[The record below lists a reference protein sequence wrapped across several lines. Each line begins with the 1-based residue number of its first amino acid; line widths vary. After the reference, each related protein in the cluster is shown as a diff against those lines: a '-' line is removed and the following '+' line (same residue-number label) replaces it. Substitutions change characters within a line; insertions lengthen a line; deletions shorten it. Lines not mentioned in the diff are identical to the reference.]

1 MLHNILPLLFIRDES
16 WCIKDTKV
24 GGPMKQIRFQA
35 VAIFLFLLTLANPK
49 PVRADG
55 IIIPEP
61 PVCFP
66 GPCPPIPS
74 PLMQLSIRYHHVDV
88 RIEDQVAIT
97 RVDQVFYNPNDWDV
111 EGTYLFP
118 IPRDAAVTSFTL
130 WMNGEPVE
138 AQILDA
144 EQARRTYE
152 EIVSNLRDPALLEY
166 VDQGAVQAHIFPIPS
181 RGERRIELEYS
192 QVLVAE
198 NGLVKYVYPLSTEK
212 FSSTPLESVAVN
224 VEISSSIPLRAVYS
238 PTHPVSIVRESD
250 HHILA
255 GYEDESVLPD
265 SDFGLYFS
273 TGETEAF
280 HLLTYREAR
289 DTLDAD
295 GYFLLLLA
303 PRPDVDLRPVPKD
316 VLLILDKSGSME
328 GEKFRQAQDALS
340 YILKH
345 LNSEDRFNIIS
356 FSTGLETYAS
366 QLRPAAEAAEAISW
380 VDRLHAA
387 GSTDINRAL
396 LEAAALAED
405 IQPTYV
411 IFLTDGLPTVGEL
424 DSQKIIDNLSGA
436 APGNL
441 RLFSFGVGY
450 DVDTYLLDSL
460 SQAHRGVSTYVLPG
474 DRLDEILS
482 DFYTK
487 VSTPVLTDLELD
499 FGELVVYDLYPEPL
513 PDLFAGSQIILVGR
527 YSQPGQTIITL
538 SGEINGAAQVFSYP
552 DQTFSAGSEEA
563 PGMLAAIPRLW
574 ATRKIGYL
582 LNQVRLHGAD
592 QETIDQIVYLSIRF
606 GIITPYTSYLVTEEL
621 PLGVADQG
629 RIAEEQFKLLQ
640 SSPAAAPYGQDAVQM
655 AAEQGGLA
663 VAESAAEAPLQDVPQ
678 VRIMGTRTYLL
689 KDGVWVDT
697 GYDPQV
703 DQPVKVAF
711 LSEDYFRLV
720 QAKPSLA
727 QAFALGDRVIAFGD
741 GVAYEVVQADTPV
754 PDIEFSEEEE
764 VTTGNRPSVPGG
776 TISKDSG
783 EEEPASSGNRGS
795 CITGFLVTGLFP
807 LILVFVSRRRNTS

>member
-1 MLHNILPLLFIRDES
+1 
-16 WCIKDTKV
+16 
-24 GGPMKQIRFQA
+24 MKQIRFE
-35 VAIFLFLLTLANPK
+35 VVVLFMFILTLAFPE

-66 GPCPPIPS
+66 GPCPPVPS
-74 PLMQLSIRYHHVDV
+74 PLIQLSIRYHHVDV
-88 RIEDQVAIT
+88 KIEDQLAIT

-130 WMNGEPVE
+130 WVNGEPVE

-144 EQARRTYE
+144 QQARRTYE
-152 EIVSNLRDPALLEY
+152 EIVSSMRDPALLEY
-166 VDQGAVQAHIFPIPS
+166 VDQGAVQARIFPIPS
-181 RGERRIELEYS
+181 RGERRVELEYS
-192 QVLVAE
+192 QVLTAE

-212 FSSTPLESVAVN
+212 FSRTPLESVSIN

-238 PTHPVSIVRESD
+238 PTHPVSVVRESD
-250 HHILA
+250 RHILA
-255 GYEDESVLPD
+255 GYEAEGVLPD

-273 TGETEAF
+273 SGEAEAF
-280 HLLTYREAR
+280 HLLTYREAS

-303 PRPDVDLRPVPKD
+303 PRPDVDPRPVPKD
-316 VLLILDKSGSME
+316 VMLILDKSGSME
-328 GEKFRQAQDALS
+328 GEKFRQAQDALR
-340 YILKH
+340 YVLKN
-345 LNSEDRFNIIS
+345 LNSEDRFNIIT
-356 FSTGLETYAS
+356 FSTGVETYAS
-366 QLRPAAEAAEAISW
+366 QLRPASEAVEALAW

-396 LEAAALAED
+396 LEAVALAED

-424 DSQKIIDNLSGA
+424 DNQKIVDNLSGV
-436 APGNL
+436 APRTL

-474 DRLDEILS
+474 ERLDEILS
-482 DFYTK
+482 DFYAK

-499 FGELVVYDLYPEPL
+499 FGDLVVYDLYPQPL
-513 PDLFAGSQIILVGR
+513 PDLFSGSQIILVGR
-527 YSQPGQTIITL
+527 YNRPGEATITL
-538 SGEINGAAQVFSYP
+538 SGEVNGTPQLFRFP
-552 DQTFSAGSEEA
+552 DQIFTATSEES
-563 PGMLAAIPRLW
+563 PGILAAIPRLW

-582 LNQVRLHGAD
+582 LNQVRLQGPD

-621 PLGVADQG
+621 PLGVADRG

-640 SSPAAAPYGQDAVQM
+640 SSPAPAPYGQDAVQM
-655 AAEQGGLA
+655 AAEQGSLA
-663 VAESAAEAPLQDVPQ
+663 GAESAAVAPLQDVPQ
-678 VRIMGTRTYLL
+678 VRISGTRTYLL
-689 KDGVWVDT
+689 KDEVWVDT
-697 GYDPQV
+697 AYDPQV
-703 DQPVKVAF
+703 DRTVKVAF
-711 LSEDYFRLV
+711 LSDDYFRLV
-720 QAKPSLA
+720 RTKPGLA
-727 QAFALGDRVIAFGD
+727 PAFALGERVIAFAD

-754 PDIEFSEEEE
+754 PEIELVDEEEILPAN
-764 VTTGNRPSVPGG
+764 VTSVPGVTMADNG
-776 TISKDSG
+776 D
-783 EEEPASSGNRGS
+783 EEQPASSPRSGS
-795 CITGFLVTGLFP
+795 CLTGLLGAALLP
-807 LILVFVSRRRNTS
+807 LILVIVYRRRYISWT